1 VEGKLKRKVAIGAAG
16 VAVLAGAGGTYAATQ
31 KSGNDDRQAY
41 LNDVAKRLN
50 VSPKELSSAFRGAFY
65 DRLDKA
71 VADGRITRSEANE
84 IKKRVRERGGV
95 PFPGAE
101 GPGVRHFG
109 GPGFGLAGPGPGGP
123 LMVGTDAAA
132 KYLDLTDAQLRG
144 KLESGKSLAQVARD
158 RHKSVD
164 GLKNA
169 LKDAARKQ
177 LDKAV
182 DDKRITKSQE
192 QRVLDRLDT
201 HIDRIVDL
209 SGPRKSLRF
218 RGRPPGAGPLR
229 EEGPRGAGPPPPAF

>member
-1 VEGKLKRKVAIGAAG
+1 VEAKLKRKVAIGAAG

-50 VSPKELSSAFRGAFY
+50 VSPKELSSAFRGAFN

-95 PFPGAE
+95 PFPGPG

-109 GPGFGLAGPGPGGP
+109 GGP
-123 LMVGTDAAA
+123 LMVGIDAAA

-164 GLKNA
+164 A
-169 LKDAARKQ
+169 LKAAIKKAARGR

-192 QRVLDRLDT
+192 QRVLGRLDT

-218 RGRPPGAGPLR
+218 RARPDGAGPLR
-229 EEGPRGAGPPPPAF
+229 EEGPPGEGPPPPAF